1 MVTNWCRFFSTCELD
16 YGYTIK
22 PSKHCVT
29 PNTSVPSTT
38 ITTEDQLNK
47 SVPYIPMTSNNSQCL
62 PIDTQIIS
70 PSYNNLNCQSNML
83 EMPLESIYN
92 MRPSN
97 SFASAAAGSASSI
110 FIDDNNVDQSHK
122 NQNHYSKTTTPIPET
137 MSTPPEL
144 LKVLHFCI

>member
-1 MVTNWCRFFSTCELD
+1 MLFFSTCEID

-22 PSKHCVT
+22 PSKHCVP

-38 ITTEDQLNK
+38 ITTEDQSNK
-47 SVPYIPMTSNNSQCL
+47 YNNSIPYIPITSNNSQFL

-97 SFASAAAGSASSI
+97 SFAPAAAGSASSI
-110 FIDDNNVDQSHK
+110 SIDDNNVDHSHK
-122 NQNHYSKTTTPIPET
+122 YQKHYSRTTTPIPET
-137 MSTPPEL
+137 MSTSPEL
-144 LKVLHFCI
+144 FEVLHFCI